1 MIHVYH
7 GEGKGKTTAS
17 MGLALRATANGKRV
31 MVCQFMKDG
40 SSGEISLLRELA
52 GVSVLHDEPPVKF
65 SFRMTDDERAAA
77 RAQHDRNLA
86 ACIAAMETGEADL
99 IVLDEAL
106 GALSCDLLDPGL
118 INKALDLAAGKAKGP
133 ELVLTGRNPPQFV
146 LDAADYITQMT
157 CERHP
162 FAQGVRARR
171 GIEF

>member
-17 MGLALRATANGKRV
+17 MGLALRAAANGKRV
-31 MVCQFMKDG
+31 IVCQFMKDG
-40 SSGEISLLRELA
+40 SSGEISLLKELG
-52 GVSVLHDEPPVKF
+52 GVRVLHDEPPVKF
-65 SFRMTDDERAAA
+65 SFRMNDKERASAC
-77 RAQHDRNLA
+77 AQHDHNLA
-86 ACIAAMETGEADL
+86 ACIKAMEAAEADL
-99 IVLDEAL
+99 VVLDEAL
-106 GALSCDLLDPGL
+106 GALTCGLLDETL
-118 INKALDLAAGKAKGP
+118 VKQALDLAAGKADGP

-146 LDAADYITQMT
+146 LDVADYITQMA